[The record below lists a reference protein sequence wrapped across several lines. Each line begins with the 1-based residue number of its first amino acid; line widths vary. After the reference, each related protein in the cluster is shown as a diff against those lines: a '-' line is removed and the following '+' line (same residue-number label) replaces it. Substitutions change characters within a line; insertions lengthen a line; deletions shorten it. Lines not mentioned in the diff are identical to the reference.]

1 MSEGVRG
8 AQGAGGGSPPVDEGG
23 EATAPA
29 GLTRLAMPKWG
40 LSMTEGKVTDWL
52 VAEGEEVAEG
62 TELFEVETEKID
74 GAVESPAA
82 GVLRRRVAEVGAV
95 VPVGGLVG
103 VLADPSVPD
112 ADVDAFVA
120 AFQASFVPEAAAA
133 EAEAQTAT
141 AEVGGRRLRYLELGP
156 DQPTGDPVVLL
167 HGFGGDLNNWL
178 FTTDRLAERRRVY
191 ALDLPGHGE
200 SAKDVGAGDL
210 AGFADALGGFLEAVG
225 AARAHLVGH
234 SMGGAVALAYA
245 LERPDRVASLTLVAP
260 AGLGPEINADYID
273 GFVAAERRRELK
285 GVLEL
290 LFADQGLVNRKLV
303 DEVLRYKRLDGV
315 QDALET
321 MAAAM
326 YPSGRQTTVL
336 TGELDRLAVPTLVVW
351 GEQDRVLPPA
361 HAQAMAGR
369 ARVEV
374 LAGAGHSP
382 HMEAANE
389 VNRLVGGF
397 LDELEG
403 EPG

>member
-1 MSEGVRG
+1 MT
-8 AQGAGGGSPPVDEGG
+8 AG
-23 EATAPA
+23 EAPP
-29 GLTRLAMPKWG
+29 GVTRLGMPKWG
-40 LSMTEGKVTDWL
+40 LSMREGKVTDWL
-52 VAEGEEVAEG
+52 VDEGEEVAEG
-62 TELFEVETEKID
+62 EELFEVETEKID

-82 GVLRRRVAEVGAV
+82 GVLRRRVAQVGAV

-120 AFQASFVPEAAAA
+120 AFQASFVPEEAEG
-133 EAEAQTAT
+133 EAEAPTRT
-141 AEVGGRRLRYLELGP
+141 VEVGGRRLRYLERAP
-156 DQPTGDPVVLL
+156 EAAAGDPVVLL

-178 FTTDRLAERRRVY
+178 FNTDRLAERRRVY

-200 SAKDVGAGDL
+200 SSKDVGAGDL
-210 AGFADALGGFLEAVG
+210 EAFAEALGGFLDAVG

-234 SMGGAVALAYA
+234 SLGGAVALAYA
-245 LERPDRVASLTLVAP
+245 LAHPDRVASLTLVAP
-260 AGLGPEINADYID
+260 AGLGEDINPDYID

-290 LFADQGLVNRKLV
+290 LFADQGLVSRKLV
-303 DEVLRYKRLDGV
+303 DDVLRYKRLDGV
-315 QDALET
+315 EEALRQV
-321 MAAAM
+321 AGVM
-326 YPSGRQTTVL
+326 YPSGRQTVVL
-336 TGELDRLAVPTLVVW
+336 TGELDRLQAPALVVW
-351 GEQDRVLPPA
+351 GGQDRILPAA
-361 HAQAMAGR
+361 HAEALAGR

-403 EPG
+403 AG

>member
-1 MSEGVRG
+1 MT
-8 AQGAGGGSPPVDEGG
+8 AG
-23 EATAPA
+23 EAPP
-29 GLTRLAMPKWG
+29 GVTRLGMPKWG
-40 LSMTEGKVTDWL
+40 LSMREGKVTDWL
-52 VAEGEEVAEG
+52 VDEGEEVAEG
-62 TELFEVETEKID
+62 EELFEVETEKID

-82 GVLRRRVAEVGAV
+82 GVLRRRVAQVGTV

-120 AFQASFVPEAAAA
+120 AFQASFVPEEAEG
-133 EAEAQTAT
+133 EAEAPTRT
-141 AEVGGRRLRYLELGP
+141 VEVGGRRLRYLERAP
-156 DQPTGDPVVLL
+156 EAAAGDPVVLL

-178 FTTDRLAERRRVY
+178 FNTDRLAERRRVY

-200 SAKDVGAGDL
+200 SSKDVGAGDL
-210 AGFADALGGFLEAVG
+210 EAFAEALGGFLDAVG

-234 SMGGAVALAYA
+234 SLGGAVALAYA
-245 LERPDRVASLTLVAP
+245 LAHPDRVASLTLVAP
-260 AGLGPEINADYID
+260 AGLGEDINPDYID

-290 LFADQGLVNRKLV
+290 LFADQGLVSRKLV
-303 DEVLRYKRLDGV
+303 DDVLRYKRLDGV
-315 QDALET
+315 EEALRQV
-321 MAAAM
+321 AGVM
-326 YPSGRQTTVL
+326 YPSGRQTVVL
-336 TGELDRLAVPTLVVW
+336 TGELDRLQAPALVVW
-351 GEQDRVLPPA
+351 GGQDRILPAA
-361 HAQAMAGR
+361 HAEALAGR

-403 EPG
+403 AG

>member
-1 MSEGVRG
+1 MT
-8 AQGAGGGSPPVDEGG
+8 AG
-23 EATAPA
+23 EAPP
-29 GLTRLAMPKWG
+29 GVTRLGMPKWG
-40 LSMTEGKVTDWL
+40 LSMREGKVTDWL
-52 VAEGEEVAEG
+52 VDEGEEVAEG
-62 TELFEVETEKID
+62 EELFEVETEKID

-82 GVLRRRVAEVGAV
+82 GVLRRRVAQVGAV

-103 VLADPSVPD
+103 VLADPWVPD

-120 AFQASFVPEAAAA
+120 AFQASFVPEEAEG
-133 EAEAQTAT
+133 EAEAPTRT
-141 AEVGGRRLRYLELGP
+141 VEVGGRRLRYLERAP
-156 DQPTGDPVVLL
+156 EAAAGDPVVLL

-178 FTTDRLAERRRVY
+178 FNTDRLAERRRVY

-200 SAKDVGAGDL
+200 SSKDVGAGDL
-210 AGFADALGGFLEAVG
+210 AAFAEALGGFLDAVG

-245 LERPDRVASLTLVAP
+245 LAHPDRVASLTLVAP
-260 AGLGPEINADYID
+260 AGLGEDINRDYID

-303 DEVLRYKRLDGV
+303 DDVLRYKRLDGV
-315 QDALET
+315 EAALRQV
-321 MAAAM
+321 AGAM
-326 YPSGRQTTVL
+326 YPSGRQTVVL
-336 TGELDRLAVPTLVVW
+336 TGELDRLQAPALVVW
-351 GEQDRVLPPA
+351 GGQDRILPTA
-361 HAQAMAGR
+361 HAEALAGR

-403 EPG
+403 AG

>member
-1 MSEGVRG
+1 MT
-8 AQGAGGGSPPVDEGG
+8 AG
-23 EATAPA
+23 EAPP
-29 GLTRLAMPKWG
+29 GVTRLGMPKWG
-40 LSMTEGKVTDWL
+40 LSMREGKVTDWL
-52 VAEGEEVAEG
+52 VDEGEEVAEG
-62 TELFEVETEKID
+62 EELFEVETEKID
-74 GAVESPAA
+74 GAVESPAT
-82 GVLRRRVAEVGAV
+82 GVLRRRVAQVGAV

-120 AFQASFVPEAAAA
+120 AFQASFVPEEAEG
-133 EAEAQTAT
+133 EAEAPTRT
-141 AEVGGRRLRYLELGP
+141 VEVGGRRLRYLERAP
-156 DQPTGDPVVLL
+156 EAAADDPVVLL

-178 FTTDRLAERRRVY
+178 FNTDRLAERRRVY

-200 SAKDVGAGDL
+200 SSKDVGAGDL
-210 AGFADALGGFLEAVG
+210 EAFAEALGGFLDAVG

-245 LERPDRVASLTLVAP
+245 LAHPDRVASLTLVAP
-260 AGLGPEINADYID
+260 AGLGEDINPDYID

-290 LFADQGLVNRKLV
+290 LFADQGLVSRKLV
-303 DEVLRYKRLDGV
+303 DDVLRYKRLDGV
-315 QDALET
+315 EAALRQV
-321 MAAAM
+321 AGAM
-326 YPSGRQTTVL
+326 YPSGRQTVVL
-336 TGELDRLAVPTLVVW
+336 TGELDRLQAPALVVW
-351 GEQDRVLPPA
+351 GGQDRILPTA
-361 HAQAMAGR
+361 HAEALADR

-374 LAGAGHSP
+374 LPGAGHSP

-403 EPG
+403 AG

>member
-1 MSEGVRG
+1 MTEGVVKLG
-8 AQGAGGGSPPVDEGG
+8 
-23 EATAPA
+23 
-29 GLTRLAMPKWG
+29 MPKWG
-40 LSMTEGKVTDWL
+40 LSMREGKVTDWL

-112 ADVDAFVA
+112 ADVDAFIA
-120 AFQASFVPEAAAA
+120 EFQASFVPGEAAE
-133 EAEAQTAT
+133 EAEAPTAT
-141 AEVGGRRLRYLELGP
+141 VEVGGRRLRYLERGP
-156 DQPTGDPVVLL
+156 EAPAGDPVVLL

-178 FTTDRLAERRRVY
+178 FNTDKLAERRRVY

-210 AGFADALGGFLEAVG
+210 AELAGVLGGFLDAVG
-225 AARAHLVGH
+225 AGRAHLAGH
-234 SMGGAVALAYA
+234 SMGGAAALAFA
-245 LERPDRVASLTLVAP
+245 LEHPDRVASLALVAP
-260 AGLGPEINADYID
+260 AGLGEEINADYID

-290 LFADQGLVNRKLV
+290 LFADKDLVNRTMV
-303 DEVLRYKRLDGV
+303 DDVLRYKRLDGV
-315 QDALET
+315 QEALT
-321 MAAAM
+321 TVAAAM
-326 YPSGRQTTVL
+326 YPSGRQTAVL
-336 TGELDRLAVPTLVVW
+336 TGQLDRLTVPVLVVW

-361 HAQAMAGR
+361 HAGALAGH
-369 ARVEV
+369 ARVEL

-389 VNRLVGGF
+389 VNRLVVAF
-397 LDELEG
+397 LDEQEEEQG
-403 EPG
+403 

>member
-1 MSEGVRG
+1 MTEG
-8 AQGAGGGSPPVDEGG
+8 AQGP
-23 EATAPA
+23 PA
-29 GLTRLAMPKWG
+29 GLTKLGMPKWG
-40 LSMTEGKVTDWL
+40 LSMREGKVTDWL
-52 VAEGEEVAEG
+52 VAEGDEVAEG
-62 TELFEVETEKID
+62 EELFEVETEKID

-112 ADVDAFVA
+112 ADIDAFVA
-120 AFQASFVPEAAAA
+120 AFQASFVPEEAAG
-133 EAEAQTAT
+133 EAETPT
-141 AEVGGRRLRYLELGP
+141 RTVEVGGRRLRYLERAP
-156 DQPTGDPVVLL
+156 DEPAGDPVVLL

-178 FTTDRLAERRRVY
+178 FNTDRLAERRRVY

-200 SAKDVGAGDL
+200 SSKDVGAGDL
-210 AGFADALGGFLEAVG
+210 DADAFAETLGGFLDAVG

-245 LERPDRVASLTLVAP
+245 LDHPDRVASLTLVAA
-260 AGLGPEINADYID
+260 AGLGEDINPDYID

-290 LFADQGLVNRKLV
+290 LFADQGLVSRKLV
-303 DEVLRYKRLDGV
+303 DDVLRYKRLDGV
-315 QDALET
+315 DAALRT
-321 MAAAM
+321 VAGAM
-326 YPSGRQTTVL
+326 YPSGRQTVVL
-336 TGELDRLAVPTLVVW
+336 AGRLDRLQAPALVVW
-351 GEQDRVLPPA
+351 GGQDRVLPAA
-361 HAQAMAGR
+361 HAQALAGR

-403 EPG
+403 EAR

>member
-1 MSEGVRG
+1 MTEQ
-8 AQGAGGGSPPVDEGG
+8 AQGP
-23 EATAPA
+23 PA
-29 GLTRLAMPKWG
+29 GLTRLGMPKWG
-40 LSMTEGKVTDWL
+40 LSMREGKVTDWL
-52 VAEGEEVAEG
+52 VAEGDEVAEG
-62 TELFEVETEKID
+62 EELFEVETEKID

-112 ADVDAFVA
+112 AEVDAFVA
-120 AFQASFVPEAAAA
+120 AFQASFVPEEAAG
-133 EAEAQTAT
+133 EAEAPTRT
-141 AEVGGRRLRYLELGP
+141 VEVGGPRLRYLERAP
-156 DQPTGDPVVLL
+156 EAAAGDPVVLL

-178 FTTDRLAERRRVY
+178 FNTDKLAERRRVY

-200 SAKDVGAGDL
+200 SSKHVGAGDL
-210 AGFADALGGFLEAVG
+210 EAFAEARGGFLDAVG

-245 LERPDRVASLTLVAP
+245 LAHPDRVASLTLVAP
-260 AGLGPEINADYID
+260 AGLGEDIHPDHID

-285 GVLEL
+285 GVLGL
-290 LFADQGLVNRKLV
+290 LFADQGLVSRKPV
-303 DEVLRYKRLDGV
+303 DDVPRYKRLDGV
-315 QDALET
+315 EAALRQV
-321 MAAAM
+321 AGAM
-326 YPSGRQTTVL
+326 YPSGRQTVVL
-336 TGELDRLAVPTLVVW
+336 TGELDRLQAPALVVW
-351 GEQDRVLPPA
+351 RGQDRILPAA
-361 HAQAMAGR
+361 HAEALAGR

-374 LAGAGHSP
+374 LVGAGHSP

-403 EPG
+403 AG

>member
-1 MSEGVRG
+1 MT
-8 AQGAGGGSPPVDEGG
+8 AG
-23 EATAPA
+23 EAPP
-29 GLTRLAMPKWG
+29 GVTRLGMPKWG
-40 LSMTEGKVTDWL
+40 LSMREGKVTDWL
-52 VAEGEEVAEG
+52 VAEGDEVAEG
-62 TELFEVETEKID
+62 EELFEVETEKID

-82 GVLRRRVAEVGAV
+82 GVLRRRVAEVGIV

-120 AFQASFVPEAAAA
+120 AFQASFVPEEAEG
-133 EAEAQTAT
+133 EAEAPTRT
-141 AEVGGRRLRYLELGP
+141 VEVGGRRLRYLERAP
-156 DQPTGDPVVLL
+156 EAAAGDPVVLL

-178 FTTDRLAERRRVY
+178 FNTDKLAERRRVL

-210 AGFADALGGFLEAVG
+210 AAFAEVLGGFLDAVDAG
-225 AARAHLVGH
+225 RAHLVGH

-245 LERPDRVASLTLVAP
+245 LEHPERVASLALVAP
-260 AGLGPEINADYID
+260 AGLAFAVAWLPCTGPTL
-273 GFVAAERRRELK
+273 GERRRELK

-290 LFADQGLVNRKLV
+290 LFADQGLVSRKLV
-303 DEVLRYKRLDGV
+303 DDVLRYKRLDGV
-315 QDALET
+315 EAALRQV
-321 MAAAM
+321 AGAM
-326 YPSGRQTTVL
+326 YPSGRQTVVL
-336 TGELDRLAVPTLVVW
+336 TGELDRLQAPALVVW
-351 GEQDRVLPPA
+351 GGQDRILPTA
-361 HAQAMAGR
+361 HAEALAGR

-403 EPG
+403 AG

>member
-1 MSEGVRG
+1 MT
-8 AQGAGGGSPPVDEGG
+8 AG
-23 EATAPA
+23 EAPP
-29 GLTRLAMPKWG
+29 GVTRLGMPKWG
-40 LSMTEGKVTDWL
+40 LSMREGKVTDWL
-52 VAEGEEVAEG
+52 VDEGEEVAEG
-62 TELFEVETEKID
+62 EELFEVETEKID

-82 GVLRRRVAEVGAV
+82 GVLRRRVAQVGTV

-120 AFQASFVPEAAAA
+120 AFQASFVPEEAEG
-133 EAEAQTAT
+133 EAEAPTRT
-141 AEVGGRRLRYLELGP
+141 VEVGGRRLRYLERAP
-156 DQPTGDPVVLL
+156 EAAAGDPVVLL

-178 FTTDRLAERRRVY
+178 FNTDRLAERRRVY

-200 SAKDVGAGDL
+200 SSKDVGAGDL
-210 AGFADALGGFLEAVG
+210 EAFAEAVGGFLDAVG

-234 SMGGAVALAYA
+234 SLGGAVALAYA
-245 LERPDRVASLTLVAP
+245 LAHPDRVASLTLVAP
-260 AGLGPEINADYID
+260 AGLGEDINPDYID

-290 LFADQGLVNRKLV
+290 LFADQGLVSRKLV
-303 DEVLRYKRLDGV
+303 DDVLRYKRLDGV
-315 QDALET
+315 EEALRQV
-321 MAAAM
+321 AGVM
-326 YPSGRQTTVL
+326 YPSGRQTVVL
-336 TGELDRLAVPTLVVW
+336 TGELDRLQAPALVVW
-351 GEQDRVLPPA
+351 GGQDRILPAA
-361 HAQAMAGR
+361 HAEALAGR

-403 EPG
+403 AG

>member
-1 MSEGVRG
+1 MT
-8 AQGAGGGSPPVDEGG
+8 AG
-23 EATAPA
+23 EAPP
-29 GLTRLAMPKWG
+29 GVTRLGMPKWG
-40 LSMTEGKVTDWL
+40 LSMREGKVTDWL
-52 VAEGEEVAEG
+52 VDEGEEVAEG
-62 TELFEVETEKID
+62 EELFEVETEKID

-82 GVLRRRVAEVGAV
+82 GVLRRRVAQVGAV

-112 ADVDAFVA
+112 AEVDAFVA
-120 AFQASFVPEAAAA
+120 AFQASFVPEEAEG
-133 EAEAQTAT
+133 EAEAPTRT
-141 AEVGGRRLRYLELGP
+141 VEVGGRRLRYLERGP
-156 DQPTGDPVVLL
+156 DEPAGDPVVLLERAPGTPVSLPVVLL

-178 FTTDRLAERRRVY
+178 FNTDRLAERRRVY
-191 ALDLPGHGE
+191 AVDLPGHGE
-200 SAKDVGAGDL
+200 SSKDVGAGDL
-210 AGFADALGGFLEAVG
+210 DSFAGVLGGFLDAVG

-234 SMGGAVALAYA
+234 SMGGALALAYA
-245 LERPDRVASLTLVAP
+245 LEHPDRVASVTLVAP
-260 AGLGPEINADYID
+260 AGLGEDINPDYID

-290 LFADQGLVNRKLV
+290 LFADQGLVSRKLV
-303 DEVLRYKRLDGV
+303 DDVLRYKRLDGV
-315 QDALET
+315 EEALRQI
-321 MAAAM
+321 AGAM
-326 YPSGRQTTVL
+326 YPSGRQTAVL
-336 TGELDRLAVPTLVVW
+336 TGQLDRLQAPALVVW
-351 GEQDRVLPPA
+351 GAEDRVLPAA
-361 HAQAMAGR
+361 HGQALAGQ

>member
-1 MSEGVRG
+1 MTEGVVKLG
-8 AQGAGGGSPPVDEGG
+8 
-23 EATAPA
+23 
-29 GLTRLAMPKWG
+29 MPKWG
-40 LSMTEGKVTDWL
+40 LSMREGKVTDWL

-112 ADVDAFVA
+112 ADVDAFIA
-120 AFQASFVPEAAAA
+120 EFQASFVPEEAAE
-133 EAEAQTAT
+133 EAEAPTAT
-141 AEVGGRRLRYLELGP
+141 VEVGGRRLRYLERGP
-156 DQPTGDPVVLL
+156 EAPAGDPVVLL

-178 FTTDRLAERRRVY
+178 FNTDKLAERRRVY

-210 AGFADALGGFLEAVG
+210 AELAGVLGGFLDAVG
-225 AARAHLVGH
+225 AGRAHLAGH
-234 SMGGAVALAYA
+234 SMGGAVALAFA
-245 LERPDRVASLTLVAP
+245 LEHPDRVASLALVAP
-260 AGLGPEINADYID
+260 TGLGEEINADYID

-290 LFADQGLVNRKLV
+290 LFADQGLVNRTLV
-303 DEVLRYKRLDGV
+303 DDVLRYKRLDGV
-315 QDALET
+315 QEALT
-321 MAAAM
+321 TVAAAM
-326 YPSGRQTTVL
+326 YPSGRQTAVL
-336 TGELDRLAVPTLVVW
+336 TGQLDRLTVPVLVVW

-361 HAQAMAGR
+361 HAEALAGH
-369 ARVEV
+369 ARVEL

-389 VNRLVGGF
+389 VNRLVVAF
-397 LDELEG
+397 LDEQEEEQG
-403 EPG
+403 

>member
-1 MSEGVRG
+1 MTEG
-8 AQGAGGGSPPVDEGG
+8 AQGP
-23 EATAPA
+23 PA
-29 GLTRLAMPKWG
+29 GLTRLGMPKWG
-40 LSMTEGKVTDWL
+40 LSMREGKVTDWL
-52 VAEGEEVAEG
+52 VAEGDEVAEG
-62 TELFEVETEKID
+62 EELFEVETEKID

-120 AFQASFVPEAAAA
+120 AFQASFVPEEAAG
-133 EAEAQTAT
+133 EDETPT
-141 AEVGGRRLRYLELGP
+141 RTVEVGGRRLRYLERAP
-156 DQPTGDPVVLL
+156 DEPAGDPVVLL

-178 FTTDRLAERRRVY
+178 FNTDRLAERRRVY

-200 SAKDVGAGDL
+200 SSKDVGAGDL
-210 AGFADALGGFLEAVG
+210 DAFAETLGGFLDAVG

-245 LERPDRVASLTLVAP
+245 LEHPDRVASLTLVAA
-260 AGLGPEINADYID
+260 AGLGEDINPDYID

-290 LFADQGLVNRKLV
+290 LFADQGLVSRKLV
-303 DEVLRYKRLDGV
+303 DDVLRCKRLDGV
-315 QDALET
+315 DAALRT
-321 MAAAM
+321 VAGAM
-326 YPSGRQTTVL
+326 YPSGRQTPVL
-336 TGELDRLAVPTLVVW
+336 AGRLDRLQAPALVVW
-351 GEQDRVLPPA
+351 GGQDRVLPAA
-361 HAQAMAGR
+361 HAQALAGR

-403 EPG
+403 EPR

>member
-1 MSEGVRG
+1 MTEG
-8 AQGAGGGSPPVDEGG
+8 AQGP
-23 EATAPA
+23 PA
-29 GLTRLAMPKWG
+29 GLTRLGMPKWG
-40 LSMTEGKVTDWL
+40 LSMREGKVTDWL
-52 VAEGEEVAEG
+52 VAEGDEVAEG
-62 TELFEVETEKID
+62 EELFEVETEKID

-112 ADVDAFVA
+112 ADIDAFVA
-120 AFQASFVPEAAAA
+120 AFQASFVPEEAAG
-133 EAEAQTAT
+133 EAETPT
-141 AEVGGRRLRYLELGP
+141 RTVEVGGRRLRYLERAP
-156 DQPTGDPVVLL
+156 DEPAGDPVVLL

-178 FTTDRLAERRRVY
+178 FNTDRLAERRRVY

-200 SAKDVGAGDL
+200 SSKDVGAGDL
-210 AGFADALGGFLEAVG
+210 DADAFAETLGGFLDAVG

-245 LERPDRVASLTLVAP
+245 LDHPDRVASLTLVAA
-260 AGLGPEINADYID
+260 AGLGEDINPDYID

-290 LFADQGLVNRKLV
+290 LFADQGLVSRKLV
-303 DEVLRYKRLDGV
+303 DDVLRYKRLDGV
-315 QDALET
+315 DAALRT
-321 MAAAM
+321 VAGAM
-326 YPSGRQTTVL
+326 YPSGRQTVVL
-336 TGELDRLAVPTLVVW
+336 AGRLDRLQAPALVVW
-351 GEQDRVLPPA
+351 GGQDRVLPAA
-361 HAQAMAGR
+361 HAQALAGR

-403 EPG
+403 EAR